1 MFQHISV
8 LLNESIEM
16 LDVTP
21 GKIYVDMTLGG
32 AGHSSKILQKLQ
44 KSGFLYCFDKD
55 ENAIQV
61 SQKRLQEIAS
71 NYEIIHSDFVHLR
84 EELQKRNVNGVDGI
98 LFDLGVSSPQFDTP
112 ERGFSYQ
119 YDARLDMR
127 MDQTQVLDAYTI
139 INQYAKEK
147 LMQIFYEYGEE
158 PFARKIAENIVK
170 ERKISPIETTLQ
182 LVDIIKKSLPNA
194 RKNQKGH
201 PAKQVFQ
208 ALRIE
213 VNNELGGLKSALY
226 QALEMLNPNGRIAVI
241 TFHSL
246 EDRIVKQIF
255 REMSTQQNSVKNLVD
270 LTQLPPAY
278 QCLNKKPLVA
288 SDEEMQ
294 NNHRAH
300 SAKLR
305 GIMKL

>member
-170 ERKISPIETTLQ
+170 ERKISPIETTFQ